1 MTLTA
6 THSPTKTEVNLQ
18 RLLVVCEKQVS
29 EENGLIRGPEKMKFI
44 TNIKYLRKLLEQIEK
59 DADYQVDKTAT
70 SEYAR
75 KIQRLSDVVDEFK
88 LVSPVSRAFSQARLV
103 KHAHQ
108 SQEEKNKENQLE
120 LKMVRQA
127 EKELKEELMQPPTHP
142 LSAEPEDMKTYTEK
156 RMELFSS
163 DVPGSD
169 TRQRRTFEY
178 EDTSNIETVLQ
189 HHRKTQDELTNDLV
203 KMAGKLKMN
212 SVTFGDILAKDVKI
226 VDEAQSI
233 LGVNLDRL
241 KKEGTRLGA
250 YAAQSGKTT
259 WLSSDYTNN

>member
-120 LKMVRQA
+120 LKM
-127 EKELKEELMQPPTHP
+127 PPTHP

-212 SVTFGDILAKDVKI
+212 SVTFGDILAKDI